1 MSSLRRR
8 KCLLQSLYAVEEEGM
23 SAIEQRARDLL
34 AAEYIAQ
41 GRSEPSIGQPSF
53 DVHIAA
59 LRAIV
64 AALTPPEGFVLVPV
78 EPPCREVWS
87 LICGDGLAGINRAD
101 SNTPDAERYEHFGWF
116 LLAWPELLKLI
127 SARPEVP
134 HD

>member
-1 MSSLRRR
+1 
-8 KCLLQSLYAVEEEGM
+8 M

-41 GRSEPSIGQPSF
+41 WRSEPSIGQPSF

-78 EPPCREVWS
+78 EPTQRMVNAADDAYMPF
-87 LICGDGLAGINRAD
+87 GDMELAIQA
-101 SNTPDAERYEHFGWF
+101 A
-116 LLAWPELLKLI
+116 I
-127 SARPEVP
+127 SSRPEVK
-134 HD
+134 

>member
-1 MSSLRRR
+1 
-8 KCLLQSLYAVEEEGM
+8 M

-34 AAEYIAQ
+34 AAEYISQ

-78 EPPCREVWS
+78 EPTEEMLKVGYSWMMGRIVMRS
-87 LICGDGLAGINRAD
+87 LYD
-101 SNTPDAERYEHFGWF
+101 E
-116 LLAWPELLKLI
+116 LLA
-127 SARPEVP
+127 ARPEAP
-134 HD
+134 